1 MRQTGRTSSEGSQEA
16 VDLDEKQTREASN
29 IPIRSDRTC
38 SSDAQ
43 RNGILQRPTP
53 QEFLMPSSQA
63 TSSSVIDSLLER
75 IVEPL
80 FQGDRSGSRAII
92 AEAFEEGMSAEQILT
107 QLVWPTMDKI
117 QGLYR
122 ADRINTGTHHMASR
136 LLRMLSDQLSL
147 RLTRSERNGRT
158 MLVVCSPGEPEELGA
173 QITTD
178 IAEAHGWSVHF
189 AGGGVPNDEIVGWI
203 GQLQPQVLMVYGTIP
218 SATPLVRQLV
228 DLLHDVGIS
237 PKLQII
243 CSGGV
248 FNRAEGLAEEIGSD
262 LFAPNPLEALDILAA
277 YPNKRATPEQQTVGR
292 KRRIKKTPEAK
303 AE

>member
-1 MRQTGRTSSEGSQEA
+1 ME
-16 VDLDEKQTREASN
+16 N
-29 IPIRSDRTC
+29 
-38 SSDAQ
+38 
-43 RNGILQRPTP
+43 
-53 QEFLMPSSQA
+53 
-63 TSSSVIDSLLER
+63 LLER
-75 IVEPL
+75 FMPAL
-80 FQGDRSGSRAII
+80 SDGDRSTARGIV
-92 AEAFEEGMSAEQILT
+92 AEAFEEGLSAEEILI
-107 QLVWPTMDKI
+107 QLIWPAMDKI

-122 ADRINTGTHHMASR
+122 ADRINTGVHHMASR
-136 LLRMLSDQLSL
+136 LLRMLADQLAL
-147 RLTRSERNGRT
+147 RLSRAERNGRT

-203 GQLQPQVLMVYGTIP
+203 GQLQPQVLMVYGTVP
-218 SATPLVRQLV
+218 SGAPMVRQLI

-262 LFAPNPLEALDILAA
+262 LFARDPIESLEILDA
-277 YPNKRATPEQQTVGR
+277 YPSKRATAEQQTVGR
-292 KRRIKKTPEAK
+292 KRRIRKKA
-303 AE
+303 

>member
-1 MRQTGRTSSEGSQEA
+1 
-16 VDLDEKQTREASN
+16 
-29 IPIRSDRTC
+29 
-38 SSDAQ
+38 
-43 RNGILQRPTP
+43 
-53 QEFLMPSSQA
+53 MPA
-63 TSSSVIDSLLER
+63 TASLLE
-75 IVEPL
+75 V
-80 FQGDRSGSRAII
+80 FQTPVFAGDRSGARAVV
-92 AEAFEEGMSAEQILT
+92 AQAFEEGCTAEEILMA
-107 QLVWPTMDKI
+107 LIWPTMEKVSA
-117 QGLYR
+117 LYR
-122 ADRINTGTHHMASR
+122 ADKINTGTHHMASR
-136 LLRMLSDQLSL
+136 LLRMLADQLSL
-147 RLTRSERNGRT
+147 RLERAERNGRS

-218 SATPLVRQLV
+218 SACPMVRQLI
-228 DLLHDVGIS
+228 DLLHDVGIC

-262 LFAPNPLEALDILAA
+262 LFAPNPIEALQLLAEF
-277 YPNKRATPEQQTVGR
+277 PHKRATPDQQTVGR
-292 KRRIKKTPEAK
+292 KRRTGAAKKV